1 MGAEPGFEPDQELMR
16 LICYHYTNPHH
27 KVNIPFNKI
36 VWAFALRPISSN
48 IFSHYWTTG
57 CGVSRDL
64 APSVI
69 RAQTPGIGRIDYLH
83 LSDIIQ
89 QKFLIIIVLLL
100 LKFLS
105 YPTQSLNL
113 SYITFLCFTTKPLV
127 VFPRFEVDYQ
137 SFFLTRIL
145 ALVRSRLL
153 CGR

>member
-1 MGAEPGFEPDQELMR
+1 MGAEPGVEPDQELMR

-27 KVNIPFNKI
+27 QANIPFNKI

-69 RAQTPGIGRIDYLH
+69 RIKDAKNRKDCLPSPFRYH
-83 LSDIIQ
+83 SAE
-89 QKFLIIIVLLL
+89 FLLIIVLLL
-100 LKFLS
+100 SKFLS

-153 CGR
+153 CGW